1 MKKITLTFS
10 AICISII
17 TSACSN
23 TLAYKKAPLI
33 ISDQGVFSAGGSVVG
48 NSTNFE
54 PYNPKTQNM
63 TIHGDHAT
71 VFYQIPKNAHKYP
84 LVFLHGAGQS
94 MRTWQTTPD
103 GREGIQN
110 ILLRNNY
117 SVYLLDQPRRGQ
129 SGRTTIATKISDK
142 GDDQLWYGQFRIGL
156 YPNYYKNSQF
166 AEGKEALNNFFRQMT
181 PNTGPYDT
189 QVIADAVV
197 KVFDKL
203 DNGGILVSHSQ
214 GGGPG
219 FLAAMRSKNIKAVVS
234 YEPGSA
240 FPFPKGEAP
249 NPIENNGF
257 FGPVGVVEV
266 PMEDFMELTHKP
278 IIIYYGDYI
287 PKKITKNPYQDF
299 WRAVL
304 IQAKAFANKVNAYG
318 GNAKVVHLPDLNI
331 YGNTHF
337 LFSDK
342 NNQEV
347 INLLLNFL
355 HENKFDN

>member
-1 MKKITLTFS
+1 MKGKYFLSIGY
-10 AICISII
+10 ISLALCLG
-17 TSACSN
+17 ACSN
-23 TLAYKKAPLI
+23 IQNGQDPI
-33 ISDQGVFSAGGSVVG
+33 MIQEQGSFTAGGTVTG
-48 NSTNFE
+48 DTTNFN
-54 PYNPKTQNM
+54 PYNPKSSAM

-71 VFYQIPKNAHKYP
+71 VFYQIPANAHKLP

-103 GREGIQN
+103 GRDGLQN
-110 ILLRNNY
+110 ILLRNKY
-117 SVYLLDQPRRGQ
+117 AVYLVDQPRRGQ
-129 SGRTTIATKISDK
+129 SGRTANVTEISSK
-142 GDDQLWYGQFRIGL
+142 GDDQLWYDQFRIGL
-156 YPNYYKNSQF
+156 YPERYKGSQF
-166 AEGKEALNNFFRQMT
+166 ADGPEALDNFFRQMT
-181 PNTGPYDT
+181 PNTGPFDSSI
-189 QVIADAVV
+189 IASALG

-219 FLAAMRSKNIKAVVS
+219 FLTAMKNKNVKAVIS

-249 NPIENNGF
+249 KPLKNNGF
-257 FGPVGVVEV
+257 FGDVGVIEV
-266 PMEDFMELTHKP
+266 SLNDFMELTKKP
-278 IIIYYGDYI
+278 IVIYYGDYI
-287 PKKITKNPYQDF
+287 PKHSTDNPYQDF

-304 IQAKAFANKVNAYG
+304 IQANAFVDKVNEYG
-318 GNAKVVHLPDLNI
+318 GNAKVVHLPDLGI

-347 INLLLNFL
+347 IKLMFDFLQENNLD
-355 HENKFDN
+355 K